1 MQNSLNQAFIRA
13 YAKERDAAHAQA
25 ANQAADSQAAT
36 QRANE
41 QLIMRFD
48 TTTVEVPHSH
58 LNTRPATRQT
68 VAVAPQATASST
80 ATAQARPARTAE
92 DELRATIASE
102 MLRAGGWQDE
112 QIASLGPIAPS
123 PIAAPIK
130 QTRAPELDRP
140 VASITEDAEPQPLQ
154 FEREAIREPMREPA
168 PQQPDFVHNVK
179 SGSIVRLDQPLA
191 PPSNFDKTNA
201 PGNAS
206 EAPVSRAASQ
216 ALQQAEHPTK
226 QQVERP
232 VERKTEPLDAYDS
245 RYEDHYRIDR
255 YDVENPSNT
264 AKSDAGVQPIK
275 IAAGTVTA
283 AASGAAVGTA
293 ASRDSM
299 ARNRKAASAS
309 TAKQVERELRRA
321 KVRVFNPIWEVDQ
334 LQWPDVCVQLM
345 NARMDSL
352 SHVTKHL
359 SDACQEGL
367 QVLAV
372 TSPEGG
378 EGRTTV
384 ACCLAMLAG
393 SRGLKVAIVD
403 GDIENPTLCLQTN
416 LEMENDWQS
425 AILNEIPL
433 EEVAVHSIDDQITL
447 VPLLNPVDQSE
458 LPNTDQRIADMLIE
472 LSESFDL
479 VIVDIGHMNSPGGLM
494 QSLAEQGIIN
504 AAIAVV
510 DQRNASSTRIET
522 CIRRIRQAG
531 VTSIGLVENFA
542 A

>member
-13 YAKERDAAHAQA
+13 YAKERDAVHAQA
-25 ANQAADSQAAT
+25 VNQAADSQAAE

-48 TTTVEVPHSH
+48 TTTVAIPNSH
-58 LNTRPATRQT
+58 LNARPAARQS
-68 VAVAPQATASST
+68 VAVASQATT
-80 ATAQARPARTAE
+80 QATAQAVVQSRPQRTEE
-92 DELRATIASE
+92 DELRASIASE

-112 QIASLGPIAPS
+112 QIASLGPVA
-123 PIAAPIK
+123 AAPE
-130 QTRAPELDRP
+130 QPRAPVFRPLSASVAEESEQRRERFPERSAERPQVDRSYGDQE
-140 VASITEDAEPQPLQ
+140 ATTY
-154 FEREAIREPMREPA
+154 FTRESAPA
-168 PQQPDFVHNVK
+168 RPAQPDVMQHVK
-179 SGSIVRLDQPLA
+179 SGSIVRLDQPLSAAAQYDEAAKPVAKTTSKVAEQIAA
-191 PPSNFDKTNA
+191 PEMD
-201 PGNAS
+201 
-206 EAPVSRAASQ
+206 VSQKYTDELGFAETEMRTATIPFNPSQ
-216 ALQQAEHPTK
+216 ATTRGLNDRAKKAE
-226 QQVERP
+226 
-232 VERKTEPLDAYDS
+232 
-245 RYEDHYRIDR
+245 
-255 YDVENPSNT
+255 
-264 AKSDAGVQPIK
+264 
-275 IAAGTVTA
+275 
-283 AASGAAVGTA
+283 
-293 ASRDSM
+293 
-299 ARNRKAASAS
+299 SAS

-334 LQWPDVCVQLM
+334 LQWPDVCVKLM
-345 NARMDSL
+345 DARMDSL

-393 SRGLKVAIVD
+393 SRGMKVAIVD

-425 AILNEIPL
+425 AILNHLPL

-447 VPLLNPVDQSE
+447 VPLLNPLDQTE

-510 DQRNASSTRIET
+510 DQRNASTQRIET

>member
-25 ANQAADSQAAT
+25 VHQAADSQAAVA
-36 QRANE
+36 RANE
-41 QLIMRFD
+41 QLIMRID
-48 TTTVEVPHSH
+48 TTTVEIPHTH
-58 LNTRPATRQT
+58 MNTRPANRQP
-68 VAVAPQATASST
+68 VAVAAQSQAAVAPQPRA
-80 ATAQARPARTAE
+80 ARTSE
-92 DELRATIASE
+92 DELRASIASE
-102 MLRAGGWQDE
+102 MLRAGGWADE
-112 QIASLGPIAPS
+112 QIASMGPIAGPVA
-123 PIAAPIK
+123 AAPE
-130 QTRAPELDRP
+130 QTRAPVTKPMTASVAEDSEPRP
-140 VASITEDAEPQPLQ
+140 MT
-154 FEREAIREPMREPA
+154 FEREPVREAAPA
-168 PQQPDFVHNVK
+168 RAPQPDFMQHVK
-179 SGSIVRLDQPLA
+179 SGSIVRLDQPLSTSTSYDKPTYEKPNA
-191 PPSNFDKTNA
+191 DKANAAAKAAEQIDASDVYDSSEMYPSELKATLPLNKTFDKA
-201 PGNAS
+201 PTG
-206 EAPVSRAASQ
+206 R
-216 ALQQAEHPTK
+216 
-226 QQVERP
+226 
-232 VERKTEPLDAYDS
+232 
-245 RYEDHYRIDR
+245 
-255 YDVENPSNT
+255 T
-264 AKSDAGVQPIK
+264 AKK
-275 IAAGTVTA
+275 
-283 AASGAAVGTA
+283 
-293 ASRDSM
+293 DSISN
-299 ARNRKAASAS
+299 AQ
-309 TAKQVERELRRA
+309 QVERELRRA

-334 LQWPDVCVQLM
+334 LQWPDVCVKLM
-345 NARMDSL
+345 DARMDSL

-425 AILNEIPL
+425 AILNQLPL
-433 EEVAVHSIDDQITL
+433 EEVSVHSIDDQITL
-447 VPLLNPVDQSE
+447 VPLLNPVDQTE

-510 DQRNASSTRIET
+510 DQRNASTQRIET